1 MARLAAAPL
10 ELTEEQRQALEAMVR
25 KHLSPHQLGDP
36 RPDHFTG
43 RPGLWDSG
51 HSRPAAHGA
60 WPGAELV
67 AALADNT
74 RKRCGRTAA
83 GGLTAAGGT
92 GHLSLRAELCHRGA
106 GRRVAGGQ
114 WPPDQPLALAGTGR

>member
-67 AALADNT
+67 AALADST
-74 RKRCGRTAA
+74 RKRRGRTAA
-83 GGLTAAGGT
+83 GGLTAAGQSSAEQVT
-92 GHLSLRAELCHRGA
+92 GESTHLPQVTC
-106 GRRVAGGQ
+106 RVTTR
-114 WPPDQPLALAGTGR
+114 P